1 MWSVTSGLKSE
12 GIRHVKWKG
21 EKNLLPLK
29 MVTTFKKNVCVMEG
43 SQGLISKGL
52 CRVLQE
58 HAITL
63 VPGNA
68 IKHSEDI
75 LNHSKIMRKVM

>member
-1 MWSVTSGLKSE
+1 
-12 GIRHVKWKG
+12 
-21 EKNLLPLK
+21 
-29 MVTTFKKNVCVMEG
+29 MEG
-43 SQGLISKGL
+43 SQGLITKGL

-68 IKHSEDI
+68 IKYSEDI

>member
-1 MWSVTSGLKSE
+1 MEGRKDFVTS
-12 GIRHVKWKG
+12 
-21 EKNLLPLK
+21 KNGNN
-29 MVTTFKKNVCVMEG
+29 FQKNVCVMEG
-43 SQGLISKGL
+43 SQGLITKGL

-68 IKHSEDI
+68 IKYSEDI